1 MSTGDA
7 PAETVGAVTV
17 DGSPGARPTG
27 PATGPCGTV
36 EVVVGRVARAHGLRG
51 DVLVE
56 VRTDEPERR
65 FAVGARFRTPRGD
78 LDVASVAWHGTRL
91 LTRFEGVSGRDAAD
105 GLRGLE
111 LRVELPAGE
120 RPDDPEEYYDHQLIG
135 LGVFD
140 PEGVRVGEVADVLHL
155 PAQDLLSVRRDA
167 GGDSGAEVLV
177 PFVRALVPTVDLAA
191 QRADLA
197 RTLESL
203 LADDEPG
210 ASDAPVTDEP
220 SRY

>member
-7 PAETVGAVTV
+7 PAETVDAATV

-27 PATGPCGTV
+27 PATGLSDTV

-51 DVLVE
+51 DVLVD

-65 FAVGARFRTPRGD
+65 FAVGARFRTARGD
-78 LDVASVAWHGTRL
+78 LAVASVAWHGTRL
-91 LTRFEGVSGRDAAD
+91 LTRFDGVSGRDAAD

-111 LRVELPAGE
+111 LRVQVPAGE

-140 PEGVRVGEVADVLHL
+140 PEGIRVGEVADVLHL
-155 PAQDLLSVRRDA
+155 PAQDVLSVRRDA
-167 GGDSGAEVLV
+167 GGDADAEVLV
-177 PFVRALVPTVDLAA
+177 PFIRDLVPTVDLVAR
-191 QRADLA
+191 RADLA

-203 LADDEPG
+203 LADAEPG
-210 ASDAPVTDEP
+210 PSDAPVTDKP
-220 SRY
+220 SRH